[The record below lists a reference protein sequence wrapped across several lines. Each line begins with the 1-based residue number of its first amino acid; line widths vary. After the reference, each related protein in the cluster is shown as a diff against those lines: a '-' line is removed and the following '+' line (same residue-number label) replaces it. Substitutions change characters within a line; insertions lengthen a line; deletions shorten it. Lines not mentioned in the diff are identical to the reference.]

1 MLSAAVVIG
10 TLRVKICT
18 LNRILHK
25 PMDIVLFSSIF
36 KPYTKK
42 VNLNREG
49 PLGIYLYGVTFP
61 AVLITCSVSN
71 L

>member
-10 TLRVKICT
+10 TLRVKICI

-42 VNLNREG
+42 VSLNREG
-49 PLGIYLYGVTFP
+49 LLGIYLYGVTFP